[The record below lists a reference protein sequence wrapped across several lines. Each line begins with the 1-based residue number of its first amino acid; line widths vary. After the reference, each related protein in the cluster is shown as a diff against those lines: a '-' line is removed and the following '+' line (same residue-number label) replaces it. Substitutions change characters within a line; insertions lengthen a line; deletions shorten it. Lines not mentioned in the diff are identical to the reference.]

1 MTEQSKKV
9 DKDQTLVDP
18 STSLRTHPSTSLRTH
33 PSTSLRTHPERSRR
47 VAPARGSGFYSRGF
61 TGLEAAELET
71 ALAVGLENEVALM
84 RVVMRR
90 LFEQACEGEE
100 PGLDEWSKLLGAL
113 GLASSRLAT
122 LLRTQKD
129 LAGEKDAQ
137 ASATISQALSEV
149 VEEMKLKSIL
159 GGGGL

>member
-1 MTEQSKKV
+1 MAGQSKKAG
-9 DKDQTLVDP
+9 KDQIAVDP
-18 STSLRTHPSTSLRTH
+18 STSLRMQPSTSAVPGPLRM
-33 PSTSLRTHPERSRR
+33 PL
-47 VAPARGSGFYSRGF
+47 ARGRGFYSRGF

-71 ALAVGLENEVALM
+71 AMAVGLENEVALM

-90 LFEQACEGEE
+90 LFEQACESEE

-113 GLASSRLAT
+113 GLASSRLAA